1 MPVMD
6 SMGEMERRRSG
17 VQMQENLERRPN
29 HTESENKRR
38 LEVEEEALA
47 DNERMRRLVKRQM
60 SIERKMAMMEEVE
73 KTGRMLRTQE
83 SWERMERKMMGN
95 TEERS
100 VRGMLQRQESVKN
113 ERKRGSMRRQE
124 SMEKITKDDER
135 TRSTLRRQE
144 SVKST
149 MVKVGESEGRRTMV
163 RRQESM
169 ERMAKKMPPMEN
181 LGQKRASM
189 VKRSINNQHIS
200 CFETV

>member
-1 MPVMD
+1 MD
-6 SMGEMERRRSG
+6 SMEELERRMSG

-29 HTESENKRR
+29 HTESEKKGR
-38 LEVEEEALA
+38 LEEEEETLA
-47 DNERMRRLVKRQM
+47 DNERMRRLVKRQA
-60 SIERKMAMMEEVE
+60 SIETKMAMMEEVE

-100 VRGMLQRQESVKN
+100 VRGVLQRQESVKN
-113 ERKRGSMRRQE
+113 ERKRSSMRRQE
-124 SMEKITKDDER
+124 SMEKIPKDVER

-149 MVKVGESEGRRTMV
+149 MVKVGDSEGRRTMV

-189 VKRSINNQHIS
+189 VKRSINNQHIM
-200 CFETV
+200 F

>member
-6 SMGEMERRRSG
+6 SVEEMERRRSG

-29 HTESENKRR
+29 RTESEKKR
-38 LEVEEEALA
+38 LEVEEEALG
-47 DNERMRRLVKRQM
+47 DNERMRRLVKRQV

-113 ERKRGSMRRQE
+113 ERKRSTMKRQE
-124 SMEKITKDDER
+124 SMEKITNDDER
-135 TRSTLRRQE
+135 KRSTLRRQE

>member
-6 SMGEMERRRSG
+6 SMEELERRRSG

-29 HTESENKRR
+29 HTEIERKR

-47 DNERMRRLVKRQM
+47 DNERRRRLVKRQA

-83 SWERMERKMMGN
+83 SWERMERKMMDN

-113 ERKRGSMRRQE
+113 ERKRSTVRRQE
-124 SMEKITKDDER
+124 SMEKIPKEDER

-189 VKRSINNQHIS
+189 VKRSINNQHIM
-200 CFETV
+200 F

>member
-6 SMGEMERRRSG
+6 SVEEMERRRSG

-29 HTESENKRR
+29 RTESEKKR
-38 LEVEEEALA
+38 LEVEEETLG
-47 DNERMRRLVKRQM
+47 DNERMRRLVKRQV

-113 ERKRGSMRRQE
+113 ERKRSTMKRQE
-124 SMEKITKDDER
+124 SMEKITNDDER
-135 TRSTLRRQE
+135 KRSTLRRQE

>member
-1 MPVMD
+1 MSVMD
-6 SMGEMERRRSG
+6 SMEELERRRSG

-29 HTESENKRR
+29 RTESERKMR

-47 DNERMRRLVKRQM
+47 DNERMRRLVKRQV

-113 ERKRGSMRRQE
+113 ERKRSTVRRQE
-124 SMEKITKDDER
+124 SMEKIPKEDER

-189 VKRSINNQHIS
+189 VKRSINNQHIM
-200 CFETV
+200 F

>member
-6 SMGEMERRRSG
+6 SVGELERRRSG
-17 VQMQENLERRPN
+17 VQMQENLESRPN
-29 HTESENKRR
+29 RTESEKKRR

-47 DNERMRRLVKRQM
+47 DNERMRRLVKRQA

-83 SWERMERKMMGN
+83 SWERMERKMMDN

-113 ERKRGSMRRQE
+113 ERKRSTVRRQE
-124 SMEKITKDDER
+124 SMEKITKDDEKK
-135 TRSTLRRQE
+135 RSTLRRQE

-189 VKRSINNQHIS
+189 VKRSINNQHIMF
-200 CFETV
+200 CN

>member
-6 SMGEMERRRSG
+6 SMEELERRRSG

-29 HTESENKRR
+29 HTEIERKR
-38 LEVEEEALA
+38 LEVEEETLA
-47 DNERMRRLVKRQM
+47 DNERMRRLVKRQA

-113 ERKRGSMRRQE
+113 ERKRSTVRRQE
-124 SMEKITKDDER
+124 SMEKITYDEER
-135 TRSTLRRQE
+135 KRSTLRRQE

-189 VKRSINNQHIS
+189 VKRSINNQHIM
-200 CFETV
+200 F